1 MEIKRS
7 KKPPTAI
14 RKTTR
19 ETVHLE
25 DFSIS
30 GPAGPIS
37 LRLYRPIAPAGPL
50 PLVLYFHGGGFIGGS
65 IDDADVPA
73 SFIAERCPALVL
85 AVGYALA
92 PARPFP
98 AAPEDAHCAA
108 LWAIDNVGRLGG
120 NRRRL
125 AVAGDDAGGNLA
137 ASLTL
142 IARDRH
148 CPVIAAQVL
157 IGPMLD
163 PSMTRLGD
171 STRLNSDVT
180 AATCAERYRQ
190 YLPDSRQRLHPY
202 ASPLI
207 SVRQAGL
214 PPALIV
220 TAGCD
225 VLHNEAEKYAAA
237 LIAAGVPT
245 QVMRF
250 AGITHAA
257 LASHRAALD
266 EIAHFLHHRLGEP
279 DPANPADHT
288 E

>member
-1 MEIKRS
+1 METETHY
-7 KKPPTAI
+7 PPTAI

-19 ETVHLE
+19 ETVQLE

-30 GPAGPIS
+30 GPVGPIS
-37 LRLYRPIAPAGPL
+37 LRLYRPTAAISAL
-50 PLVLYFHGGGFIGGS
+50 PLILYFHGGGFIGGS

-108 LWAIDNVGRLGG
+108 LWAIDNIERLGG
-120 NRRRL
+120 DARRL

-148 CPVIAAQVL
+148 CPAIAAQVL
-157 IGPMLD
+157 ISPMLD

-171 STRLNSDVT
+171 SARLNSDVT
-180 AATCAERYRQ
+180 AATCAERYRG
-190 YLPDSRQRLHPY
+190 YLPDSRQRMHPY

-214 PPALIV
+214 PPALIL

-225 VLHNEAEKYAAA
+225 VLYNEAEKYAAA

-245 QVMRF
+245 QVVRF

-257 LASHRAALD
+257 LVQHRPALD
-266 EIAHFLHHRLGEP
+266 EIAYFLHHRLGES
-279 DPANPADHT
+279 DSVNPADQT

>member
-1 MEIKRS
+1 METETQY
-7 KKPPTAI
+7 PPTAI

-19 ETVHLE
+19 ETVQLE

-30 GPAGPIS
+30 GPVGPIS
-37 LRLYRPIAPAGPL
+37 LRLYRPTAAISAL

-108 LWAIDNVGRLGG
+108 LWAIDNIERLGG
-120 NRRRL
+120 DARRL

-148 CPVIAAQVL
+148 CPAIAAQVL

-171 STRLNSDVT
+171 GARLNSDVT
-180 AATCAERYRQ
+180 AATCAERYRR
-190 YLPDSRQRLHPY
+190 YLPDSRQRMHPY
-202 ASPLI
+202 ASPLV

-214 PPALIV
+214 PPALII

-225 VLHNEAEKYAAA
+225 VLYNEAEKYAAA

-245 QVMRF
+245 QVVRF
-250 AGITHAA
+250 AGITHTA
-257 LASHRAALD
+257 LVRHRPALD
-266 EIAHFLHHRLGEP
+266 EMAYFLHHRLGEP
-279 DPANPADHT
+279 DPADPADHT

>member
-1 MEIKRS
+1 METETQY
-7 KKPPTAI
+7 PPTAI

-19 ETVHLE
+19 ETVQLE

-30 GPAGPIS
+30 GPIGPIS
-37 LRLYRPIAPAGPL
+37 LRLYRPTAAISAL

-108 LWAIDNVGRLGG
+108 LWAIDNIERLGG
-120 NRRRL
+120 DARRL

-148 CPVIAAQVL
+148 CPAIAAQVL
-157 IGPMLD
+157 VSPMLD

-171 STRLNSDVT
+171 SARLNSDVT
-180 AATCAERYRQ
+180 AATCAERYRG
-190 YLPDSRQRLHPY
+190 YLPDSRQRMHPY

-214 PPALIV
+214 PPALIL

-225 VLHNEAEKYAAA
+225 VLYNEAEKYAAA

-245 QVMRF
+245 QVVRF

-257 LASHRAALD
+257 LVHHRPALD
-266 EIAHFLHHRLGEP
+266 EIAYFLHHRLGES
-279 DPANPADHT
+279 DSVNPADQT

>member
-1 MEIKRS
+1 METETQY
-7 KKPPTAI
+7 PPTAI

-19 ETVHLE
+19 ETVQLD

-30 GPAGPIS
+30 GPVGPIS
-37 LRLYRPIAPAGPL
+37 LRLYRPTAPIGAL

-108 LWAIDNVGRLGG
+108 LWAIDNVERLGG
-120 NRRRL
+120 DARRL

-137 ASLTL
+137 ASLTM

-148 CPVIAAQVL
+148 CPTIAAQVL

-171 STRLNSDVT
+171 GARLNSDVT
-180 AATCAERYRQ
+180 AATCAERYRG
-190 YLPDSRQRLHPY
+190 YLPDSRQRTHPY
-202 ASPLI
+202 ASPLV

-214 PPALIV
+214 PPALII

-225 VLHNEAEKYAAA
+225 VLYNEAEKYAAA
-237 LIAAGVPT
+237 LIGAGVPT
-245 QVMRF
+245 QVVRY
-250 AGITHAA
+250 AGITHSA
-257 LASHRAALD
+257 LVHHRPALD
-266 EIAHFLHHRLGEP
+266 EIAYFLGHWLGES
-279 DPANPADHT
+279 DLVNPTDQT